1 LFTSSNRCAVL
12 SSWIGVNGITT
23 ALSGTGATRPARIQM
38 GFLRVIP
45 MSALPSGAS
54 TRDLMELQRAPI
66 PRRHAVPLARPR
78 VATAHSPASILRA
91 APTRNSLRENDPV
104 MTATALK
111 SADDLETRLADWLSR
126 CALGDRQAFR
136 QLYEATSP
144 RLLGVVAQLVGR
156 GALAE
161 DLLQDVYVRIWKAAG
176 QYRVGA
182 GSPMAWMA
190 ATARYRAIDHLRSR
204 GARPEVA
211 ISDLPARAGSEDG
224 DEDPTH
230 RVPDPAPGPAK
241 TFEARSEAEA
251 VQGCLGTLQGSQQQ
265 SISLAYYQGLSH
277 GEIAAHLGA
286 PLGSVK
292 TWVRRGLIALKTC
305 LERCGWP
312 EARS

>member
-1 LFTSSNRCAVL
+1 
-12 SSWIGVNGITT
+12 
-23 ALSGTGATRPARIQM
+23 
-38 GFLRVIP
+38 
-45 MSALPSGAS
+45 
-54 TRDLMELQRAPI
+54 MELHRNP
-66 PRRHAVPLARPR
+66 PLEKSLVPLADTDAMPLAETR
-78 VATAHSPASILRA
+78 AHAADSPVFHFRA
-91 APTRNSLRENDPV
+91 EPTRKPLRESDPV
-104 MTATALK
+104 MTAAALK
-111 SADDLETRLADWLSR
+111 SADELEARLVDWLSR

-176 QYRVGA
+176 QYRAGA

-204 GARPEVA
+204 GSRPEVA
-211 ISDLPARAGSEDG
+211 IADLPSHAGSEDG
-224 DEDPTH
+224 DDDPTH
-230 RVPDPAPGPAK
+230 RMPDPGPGPAK
-241 TFEARSEAEA
+241 SFEARSEAEA
-251 VQGCLGTLQGSQQQ
+251 VNGCLGTLQGSQQQ

-292 TWVRRGLIALKTC
+292 TWVRRGLIALKSC
-305 LERCGWP
+305 LERCGWSGV
-312 EARS
+312 AS